1 MLQQLRT
8 ATLMLLCLTVLT
20 GGLYPLAVTAIAQ
33 IVFPHAARGSFIERP
48 VPPAKTAASG
58 ELNVDRYDWSK
69 MARSRASCIGSELIG
84 QPFTQPK
91 YFWGRLSAT
100 APVPYNAAA
109 SGGSNFGPLH
119 PGLKDAA
126 EARIAALMKDHP
138 SEAKIPVDLVT
149 ASGSGLDPH
158 ISPAAAEFQVP
169 RIAAARNFKQV
180 LIRELIQRH
189 MEGRQFGVLGEPR
202 VNVLRLNLELD
213 RLQSAE

>member
-8 ATLMLLCLTVLT
+8 ATLMLLCLTILT
-20 GGLYPLAVTAIAQ
+20 GGLYPLAVTTVAQ
-33 IVFPHAARGSFIERP
+33 IAFPHAARGSFIERP
-48 VPPAKTAASG
+48 ARAAKTIASG

-69 MARSRASCIGSELIG
+69 TARSGASCIGSELIG
-84 QPFTQPK
+84 QPFTQPE

-126 EARIAALMKDHP
+126 ESRIAALMKHHP
-138 SEAKIPVDLVT
+138 AEAKIPVDLVT

-158 ISPAAAEFQVP
+158 ISPAAADFQVP
-169 RIAAARNFKQV
+169 RIAATRNFKQV

-189 MEGRQFGVLGEPR
+189 TEGRQFGVLGEPR
-202 VNVLRLNLELD
+202 VNVLHLNLELD